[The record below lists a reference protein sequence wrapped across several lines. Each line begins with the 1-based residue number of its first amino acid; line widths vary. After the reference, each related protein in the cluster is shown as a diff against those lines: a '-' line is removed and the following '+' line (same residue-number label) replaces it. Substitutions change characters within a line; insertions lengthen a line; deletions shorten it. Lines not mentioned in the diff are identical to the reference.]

1 MKVIALPEVREYLM
15 ELINILYEKEYFGFE
30 ENAQK
35 YVEELFFDIKTNLP
49 LKLKK
54 PAPPYFDR
62 YGKKMLYATFQ
73 KNKATQWYVFFN
85 VYQKDGEIT
94 FIIRYISNN
103 HVTAQYL

>member
-15 ELINILYEKEYFGFE
+15 ELIQILYKKEYFGFE

-35 YVEELFFDIKTNLP
+35 YVEELIFDIN
-49 LKLKK
+49 K

-62 YGKKMLYATFQ
+62 YGKKMLYATFR

-85 VYQKDGEIT
+85 VYQKDGEMI